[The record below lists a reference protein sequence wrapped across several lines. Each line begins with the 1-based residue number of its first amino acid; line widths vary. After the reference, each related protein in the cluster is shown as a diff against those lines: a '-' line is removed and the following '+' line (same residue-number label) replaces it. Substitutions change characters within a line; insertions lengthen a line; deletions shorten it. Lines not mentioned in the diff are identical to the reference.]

1 MIALA
6 SFFYEGEKRA
16 EANPKWLVEAERNWL
31 GLFTGQVATGD
42 RMTGTTNAQSI

>member
-6 SFFYEGEKRA
+6 SFFNEGENWA
-16 EANPKWLVEAERNWL
+16 EANPEWLFEAEQNWL

-42 RMTGTTNAQSI
+42 RMTGSTKALSI